1 MQGDRPLVVHP
12 PKGPIASLLEGPTPA
27 VVGRPLQAPARL
39 AGVRVLVVEDDD
51 DSRDLICALLQMA
64 GATVL
69 CTGSVAEAMI
79 GVYHSF
85 DPDVVLTDFSM
96 PEADGLDLIREFR
109 KAPSSRAVA
118 VPILVLSGH
127 SEVHWRERALE
138 AGAADLLT
146 KPFDPAVLIAR
157 LADAVAL
164 GRSGAAA

>member
-1 MQGDRPLVVHP
+1 MQGHRPFVVHP
-12 PKGPIASLLEGPTPA
+12 QKGPIAPLLEGPTPA
-27 VVGRPLQAPARL
+27 VVGLPVAALPL
-39 AGVRVLVVEDDD
+39 AGTRVLVVEDDD
-51 DSRDLICALLQMA
+51 DSRELICAVLQMA

-96 PEADGLDLIREFR
+96 PDADGLALIREFR

-157 LADAVAL
+157 LAAAVAV
-164 GRSGAAA
+164 GRSGPH

>member
-1 MQGDRPLVVHP
+1 MFGQTIGAL
-12 PKGPIASLLEGPTPA
+12 
-27 VVGRPLQAPARL
+27 ARL
-39 AGVRVLVVEDDD
+39 AGARVLVVEDND

-96 PEADGLDLIREFR
+96 PDADGLDLIREFR

-127 SEVHWRERALE
+127 SEAHWRERALE
-138 AGAADLLT
+138 AGAAELLT
-146 KPFDPAVLIAR
+146 KPFDPEVLIAR
-157 LADAVAL
+157 LATAVAP
-164 GRSGAAA
+164 GRSGRH

>member
-12 PKGPIASLLEGPTPA
+12 QKGPIASLLEGPSPA
-27 VVGRPLQAPARL
+27 VVGLPVAALPL
-39 AGVRVLVVEDDD
+39 AGARVLVVEDDD
-51 DSRDLICALLQMA
+51 DSRDLICAVLQMA

-79 GVYHSF
+79 GVYHTF

-109 KAPSSRAVA
+109 KAPASRAVP

-146 KPFDPAVLIAR
+146 KPFDPGVLIAR
-157 LADAVAL
+157 LAAAVAS
-164 GRSGAAA
+164 GRSGRH